1 MVFVCLEN
9 FSYIAAMFIR
19 QVKKK
24 NAKEGKIFFQYQ
36 LVQASRI
43 EGKVKQQAI
52 LYLGSEPLLADND
65 KRKMLL
71 DTLQAKIF
79 GQSILFAKDY
89 PEQIHKLTDKY
100 YEKFKIKYKDLP
112 MDKSI
117 SIPPKKEKAQ
127 IEPIDISS
135 MEIEDSRTFGGE
147 HLCVQVMDKL
157 KFTSCLESLGFSQRD
172 IDLAHISII
181 SRALFASSEY
191 KTTAYLRDNSE
202 LQRLYGYWHQQ
213 ISHYNL
219 YKIADKL
226 YKNKTEIDKFLYG
239 RFTDLFNI
247 KDSLVIYDL
256 SNTYFEGRKD
266 NSKIAK
272 YGKSKEK
279 RNDCKQVVFTG
290 VINAQGFIRYSK
302 IYEGNTADVNTLKDM
317 IADLKI
323 HSDNIADKVVVM
335 DAGFASEENL
345 EYLTSERLKYV
356 CVSRKQLKDYEIDTQ
371 KGIHKIKDKRGNA
384 IDLQVFTPQQY
395 NDTWMCV
402 QSGQKRI
409 KEESMSNKLIARFEE
424 EMQGLSNGLTKKG
437 TTKNTEKVWERIG
450 RIRQRHRL
458 VSGRY
463 GIEVI
468 SEDNKAQKITWK
480 KTEKGKGK
488 ENQHG
493 MYFIRTNIE
502 KAQERQLWDIYNTIR
517 EVEDTF
523 RCLKHDLLLRPVYH
537 QNDERIESHIYLA
550 ILAYQLVNTIRYML
564 KKKGIHY
571 DWKNIVRIM
580 NTQTIQ
586 SILCNTETKKF
597 SIRKPSKPIKEVLD
611 IYKST
616 DSNSMIPDKKK
627 YVVYH

>member
-1 MVFVCLEN
+1 MVFAWMRII
-9 FSYIAAMFIR
+9 SYIAAMFIR

-24 NAKEGKIFFQYQ
+24 NAKEGKTFFQYQ

-52 LYLGSEPLLADND
+52 LYLGSEPLLADIE

-71 DTLQAKIF
+71 ETLQAKIF
-79 GQSILFAKDY
+79 GQSILFANNY
-89 PEQIHKLTDKY
+89 PGQIHQLANKY

-112 MDKSI
+112 MGKSI

-147 HLCVQVMDKL
+147 HLCAQVMDKL
-157 KFTSCLESLGFSQRD
+157 KFNSCLESLEFGQKD
-172 IDLAHISII
+172 MDLAHISII

-202 LQRLYGYWHQQ
+202 LQRLYGHQHRQ
-213 ISHYNL
+213 ITHYNL

-226 YKNKTEIDKFLYG
+226 YKNKTEIDKFLYS

-266 NSKIAK
+266 NSKIAQ

-302 IYEGNTADVNTLKDM
+302 IYEGNTAAVNTLKDM

-323 HSDNIADKVVVM
+323 HSDNISDKVVVM

-345 EYLTSERLKYV
+345 EYLTGEQLKYV
-356 CVSRKQLKDYEIDTQ
+356 CVSRRQLKDYQLDTQ
-371 KGIHKIKDKRGNA
+371 KGTHKIKDNKGNA
-384 IDLQVFTPQQY
+384 IELQVFTPQGY

-402 QSGQKRI
+402 QSELKRI
-409 KEESMSNKLIARFEE
+409 KETSMREKLLSRFEE
-424 EMQGLSNGLTKKG
+424 EMQGLANGLTKKG
-437 TTKNTEKVWERIG
+437 TTKKTEKVWERIG
-450 RIRQRHRL
+450 RIRQKHRL

-463 GIEVI
+463 DIEVI
-468 SEDNKAQKITWK
+468 SEGNKAQMITWEK
-480 KTEKGKGK
+480 TRHGTEKG
-488 ENQHG
+488 NQHG
-493 MYFIRTNIE
+493 MYFIRTNIV
-502 KAQERQLWDIYNTIR
+502 KAREQQLWDIYNTIR

-523 RCLKHDLLLRPVYH
+523 RCLKHDSLLRPVYH
-537 QNDERIESHIYLA
+537 QNDERIESHIYLD

-564 KKKGIHY
+564 KKNEIHY

-586 SILCNTETKKF
+586 SILCNTETKIF

-616 DSNSMIPDKKK
+616 DTNSMIPDKKK